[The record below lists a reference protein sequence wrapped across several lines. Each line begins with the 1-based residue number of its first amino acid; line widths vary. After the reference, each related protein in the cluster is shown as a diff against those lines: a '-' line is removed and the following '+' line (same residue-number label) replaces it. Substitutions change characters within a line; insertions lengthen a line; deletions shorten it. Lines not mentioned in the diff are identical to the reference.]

1 MNVELIKAELDRV
14 AESIPHEIW
23 QSLPDIASGT
33 EWTDFIADTAQRM
46 TDYIYDENKTL
57 EDILDFGNEFAD
69 DQCVDTYAG
78 TNKQVQELSLWA
90 SNDLDSAVEELSEGF
105 KSLTR
110 VNTLYLYEASRW
122 TWGAVARYV
131 FNKVTELE
139 EVNA

>member
-110 VNTLYLYEASRW
+110 VNTLYLYKASRW